1 MVFTPEQNKFIIMS
15 YYRNGV
21 KRDGEWTYSVQ
32 ACKEAFLANC
42 PDQNV
47 LEKSLAA
54 HIHRIVNRF
63 ITTGSV
69 EKEKSSGLPKVIEDV
84 NENIRDH
91 LEEHPR
97 TSLIRLSLQNG
108 VSRSTCHKIVKKNL
122 HLHPYKVTTVQEL
135 LPNDPESR
143 THYCNWF

>member
-1 MVFTPEQNKFIIMS
+1 VS

-32 ACKEAFLANC
+32 ACKEEFLANC
-42 PDQNV
+42 PDQNI

-54 HIHRIVNRF
+54 HLQRIFDRF
-63 ITTGSV
+63 VTTGSV
-69 EKEKSSGLPKVIEDV
+69 EKGKSSGCPKVIEDV
-84 NENIRDH
+84 VENIRDH

-97 TSLIRLSLQNG
+97 TCLTRLSLQTG
-108 VSRSTCHKIVKKNL
+108 VLRSACHKIGKKNS

-143 THYCNWF
+143 INYCN